1 MAFTPMTETDE
12 VLCHESFDDAA
23 RKAVCDAYNG
33 AWLLLLTEGDT
44 LANTKRY
51 PDAQR
56 LLARRIINAARM
68 GMRDVTSLRLEGI
81 SYLRNSLMPNWPRE
95 G

>member
-12 VLCHESFDDAA
+12 VFRHESFDYDAK
-23 RKAVCDAYNG
+23 RAVCDAYNG
-33 AWLLLLTEGDT
+33 AWLELLAWGDT

-68 GMRDVTSLRLEGI
+68 GMRDVTGLRMEGI

>member
-12 VLCHESFDDAA
+12 AFHHESFDDATK
-23 RKAVCDAYNG
+23 RVVCEAYNG
-33 AWLLLLTEGDT
+33 AWLDLLLWGDT

-68 GMRDVTSLRLEGI
+68 GARDVTRLRMEGI
-81 SYLRNSLMPNWPRE
+81 SYLREALMPNWPRE

>member
-1 MAFTPMTETDE
+1 MSFTPMIESDE
-12 VLCHESFDDAA
+12 VLRHESFDDDAK
-23 RKAVCDAYNG
+23 RAVCDAYNG
-33 AWLLLLTEGDT
+33 AWLEMQACGDT

-68 GMRDVTSLRLEGI
+68 GMRDVTGLRMEGI
-81 SYLRNSLMPNWPRE
+81 RYVRDALMPNWPRE

>member
-1 MAFTPMTETDE
+1 MSFTPMTETDE
-12 VLCHESFDDAA
+12 AFRHESFDDATK
-23 RKAVCDAYNG
+23 RMVCDAYNG
-33 AWLLLLTEGDT
+33 AWLEMLAWGDT

-68 GMRDVTSLRLEGI
+68 GMRDVTRLRMEGI
-81 SYLRNSLMPNWPRE
+81 SHLRDALMPNWPLE